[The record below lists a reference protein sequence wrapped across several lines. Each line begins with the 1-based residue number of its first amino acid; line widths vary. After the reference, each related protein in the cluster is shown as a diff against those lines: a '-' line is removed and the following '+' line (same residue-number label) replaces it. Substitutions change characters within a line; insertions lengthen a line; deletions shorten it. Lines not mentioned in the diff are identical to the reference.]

1 MRSFKKIFKQKI
13 VLKMGPVSL
22 TSHLHMRA
30 NHMHTRMAE
39 MLHAFGLR
47 GCWRCFKVSPSSG
60 FL

>member
-13 VLKMGPVSL
+13 VLKMGLVSL
-22 TSHLHMRA
+22 TSHLHMRP

-47 GCWRCFKVSPSSG
+47 GC
-60 FL
+60 